1 MSRRRDSAFTLVEL
15 MVVTAVLG
23 VILVYVFGTM
33 VTTQKKAVALT
44 DTVDTQQ
51 AARQIADLI
60 ERDIRHTAMMIDDAA
75 ALCGL
80 DRTDAPDSLYVTDWE
95 VVTLGEDLD
104 ASLAATVT
112 GATDLPSSAS
122 YFVVDRLMLEI
133 DSPSGSFDA
142 DGDGTMDSD
151 FSTTGQVIFA
161 DANNPERGT
170 ACGSITGV
178 LPPNQLRFDLEAG
191 GLAALGTGS
200 ETPRIIAVPA
210 IRYQIDAGQTLSR
223 GAYPLAENIEDIQ
236 FAWFIDDDEDNA
248 IDSGEYRGDGT
259 GGVYTAQGLDASRLR
274 EIRLNVVLRTEDD
287 EPGTSTGNPIATE
300 NRSVTATQDGFR
312 RRVYTSV
319 VRLRNLGRRVEL

>member
-1 MSRRRDSAFTLVEL
+1 MSRRHDSAFTLVEL
-15 MVVTAVLG
+15 MVTTAILG

-75 ALCGL
+75 AICGI
-80 DRTDAPDSLYVTDWE
+80 DQTDAPDSLYVTDWE

-104 ASLAATVT
+104 ASLSATVT

-122 YFVVDRLMLEI
+122 YFVVDRLMLEV
-133 DSPSGSFDA
+133 DSPSGSFDTN
-142 DGDGTMDSD
+142 GDGTMDSD
-151 FSTTGQVIFA
+151 FSTAGQVIFA

-191 GLAALGTGS
+191 GLSALGTGS
-200 ETPRIIAVPA
+200 QTPRIIAVPA
-210 IRYQIDAGQTLSR
+210 IRYQIDSGQTLSR

-236 FAWFIDDDEDNA
+236 FAWFIDDNEDNA
-248 IDSGEYRGDGT
+248 VDSGEYRGDGA
-259 GGVYTAQGLDASRLR
+259 GSLYTAQNLDASRLR

-300 NRSVTATQDGFR
+300 NRSITSAQDGFR

-319 VRLRNLGRRVEL
+319 VRLRNLGRRVDL